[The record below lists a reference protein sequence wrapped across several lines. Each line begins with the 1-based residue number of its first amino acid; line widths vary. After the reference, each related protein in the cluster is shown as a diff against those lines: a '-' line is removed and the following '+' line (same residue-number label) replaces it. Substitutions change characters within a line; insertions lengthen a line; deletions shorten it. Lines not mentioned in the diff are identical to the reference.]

1 MKRNFLVL
9 MVLALSVPVLAQ
21 TWSKEL
27 EKAAKKG
34 DVTAQLAVGNAYF
47 NGDGVNADK
56 EKAAQWYNMAALANS
71 AEGKAKLYSFH
82 SKELEKLA
90 KDDTEALYQ
99 LGCLYFD
106 GNGIEKDIKKGLK
119 FLNKARKQNHPKAF
133 EKMGSTYTREFFV
146 MAKDIAYYEG
156 NCEGIYY
163 LGLCIL
169 NGIGCTAD
177 AEIATELFEAAMKA
191 GHKKSAEMFHKNYSE
206 ALLRHYQKLRGEGMG
221 VISYYSNL
229 GGTRLT
235 QLYDKKS
242 GYVTWIDENAKKVLF
257 AKLDKESSYVVDSME
272 IKFKSGAIFK
282 GSIDFG
288 IANNHSITLQSGY
301 VVVGNDTLRINEPIF
316 WNWRDQLL
324 GSYTTLLKKEE
335 VKDSFCLRYPSYESP
350 LVFDTKGWTK
360 STRITRIP
368 NADLS
373 PDADTLV
380 TYYSGNS
387 WINPSK
393 KSFYIEAEDSFAVM
407 SIDEKRHSSYDNGV
421 VITGRFYNAKT
432 GEQEKGNTYLFNMF
446 YSNNGNIYN
455 PGMFNGFNK
464 DMAQKIFASTDG
476 IMMQLKKPGNFIL
489 NDRSITH
496 RKGLNEEQLK
506 AMKDELFKQ
515 WAKEFVRNVE
525 KKYGATQ
532 ASLLRSQSKILTIKD
547 IHKVNVLIKGLHIDV
562 VKEILQVITEEDQAA
577 TYLSHHRTYDD
588 GTSVYYLESVFN
600 GTIAR
605 IWFKNNYITNW
616 TIY

>member
-1 MKRNFLVL
+1 MKKLFLVL

-21 TWSKEL
+21 TWSKDL

-56 EKAAQWYNMAALANS
+56 EKAAQWYSKAALANS

-119 FLNKARKQNHPKAF
+119 YLNKARKQNHPKAF
-133 EKMGSTYTREFFV
+133 EKMGSTYTKEFFV

-177 AEIATELFEAAMKA
+177 TEIAAELFEAAMKA

-206 ALLRHYQKLRGEGMG
+206 ALLRHHQKLKGEGKA
-221 VISYYSNL
+221 VISNGYNL
-229 GGTRLT
+229 GGSQLT
-235 QLYDKKS
+235 YLVDSKS
-242 GYVTWIDENAKKVLF
+242 DNETWIDENAKKVVF
-257 AKLDKESSYVVDSME
+257 AKLDNDSSYVADSVE
-272 IKFKSGAIFK
+272 LKFKSGAIFK
-282 GSIDFG
+282 GSIDFELSS
-288 IANNHSITLQSGY
+288 NHSIKLQSGY

-316 WNWRDQLL
+316 WNWRSELQ
-324 GSYTTLLKKEE
+324 GSYTTIHKKEE

-350 LVFDTKGWTK
+350 LVFDMKGWTK

-368 NADLS
+368 NTDLS
-373 PDADTLV
+373 PNADTLV

-387 WINPSK
+387 WINPSE

-407 SIDEKRHSSYDNGV
+407 SVDEYNKYDNGV

-432 GEQEKGNTYLFNMF
+432 GEQEKGNTYLFNMLGGD
-446 YSNNGNIYN
+446 NGNIYN

-476 IMMQLKKPGNFIL
+476 IMIQVTKPGHFIL

-496 RKGLNEEQLK
+496 RKGLNKEQQK

-532 ASLLRSQSKILTIKD
+532 ASLLRSQSKILKIND

-562 VKEILQVITEEDQAA
+562 VRDILQVITDEDQAA
-577 TYLSHHRTYDD
+577 TYLSHFRTYDD

>member
-1 MKRNFLVL
+1 

-191 GHKKSAEMFHKNYSE
+191 GHKKSAEMFYKTYSD
-206 ALLRHYQKLRGEGMG
+206 ALLKKAHQFTRY
-221 VISYYSNL
+221 
-229 GGTRLT
+229 GT
-235 QLYDKKS
+235 DF
-242 GYVTWIDENAKKVLF
+242 GYVYTDGYQCLIDLNAKKILMT
-257 AKLDKESSYVVDSME
+257 APSDSSLVADNLE
-272 IKFKSGAIFK
+272 FKFGNGAFFK
-282 GSIDFG
+282 GRLRVEDFVYYGVRNID
-288 IANNHSITLQSGY
+288 ITLQSGY

-316 WNWRDQLL
+316 RDGRGQLL

-335 VKDSFCLRYPSYESP
+335 VKDSFCLRYPSDDSP

>member
-56 EKAAQWYNMAALANS
+56 EKAAQWYYMAALANS

-177 AEIATELFEAAMKA
+177 AEIAAELFEAAMKT
-191 GHKKSAEMFHKNYSE
+191 GHKKSAEMFYKAYSDALLKKSKKFKNY
-206 ALLRHYQKLRGEGMG
+206 
-221 VISYYSNL
+221 
-229 GGTRLT
+229 GT
-235 QLYDKKS
+235 DF
-242 GYVTWIDENAKKVLF
+242 GYVNADGYQCLIDLNAKKILMT
-257 AKLDKESSYVVDSME
+257 APSDSSLVADNFE
-272 IKFKSGAIFK
+272 FKFGNGAFFK
-282 GSIDFG
+282 GKLKVDDIYTD
-288 IANNHSITLQSGY
+288 IRLLSGY
-301 VVVGNDTLRINEPIF
+301 VVIENDTLTIDDPI
-316 WNWRDQLL
+316 DESEI
-324 GSYTTLLKKEE
+324 GSGKLYYAPKVIDEVVKEDTIALYYAE
-335 VKDSFCLRYPSYESP
+335 LPSTIYF
-350 LVFDTKGWTK
+350 VFDVKNWTK
-360 STRITRIP
+360 TTTIHRLVGD
-368 NADLS
+368 DLK
-373 PDADTLV
+373 PEKDWRKNRHNTV
-380 TYYSGNS
+380 KYHSGKS
-387 WINPSK
+387 WIK
-393 KSFYIEAEDSFAVM
+393 
-407 SIDEKRHSSYDNGV
+407 IDPDKQNRCVGFHLETDEGIWIKTIYDEYSNNYE
-421 VITGRFYNAKT
+421 IGRCDFFNTVT
-432 GEQEKGNTYLFNMF
+432 GEQEEQKYYRFEEFPETIIDGLR
-446 YSNNGNIYN
+446 S
-455 PGMFNGFNK
+455 FNK
-464 DMAQKIFASTDG
+464 EIAQKIFASTAEG
-476 IMMQLKKPGNFIL
+476 SLMNFKSDDVDH
-489 NDRSITH
+489 DRPIQKEYSYFGMNSEQYDVYKEKIAQ
-496 RKGLNEEQLK
+496 KEEL
-506 AMKDELFKQ
+506 E
-515 WAKEFVRNVE
+515 WAKEFIKEVE
-525 KKYGATQ
+525 KKYGSTQ
-532 ASLLRSQSKILTIKD
+532 ANLLRNKSNILNPK
-547 IHKVNVLIKGLHIDV
+547 KEANYLIKGLHIDV
-562 VKEILQVITEEDQAA
+562 VTTLMKEKFGNTHVLEH
-577 TYLSHHRTYDD
+577 SHTYDD
-588 GTSVYYLESVFN
+588 GTSIYYIKLYWHTKN
-600 GTIAR
+600 YGGK

-616 TIY
+616 IEY

>member
-1 MKRNFLVL
+1 MKRYFLVL

-56 EKAAQWYNMAALANS
+56 EKAAQWYNKAALANS

-177 AEIATELFEAAMKA
+177 AEIAAELFEAAMKA

-235 QLYDKKS
+235 ELYDKKS
-242 GYVTWIDENAKKVLF
+242 GYVTWIDENAKKILF

-316 WNWRDQLL
+316 WNWRGQLL

-496 RKGLNEEQLK
+496 RKGLNEEQQK

-525 KKYGATQ
+525 KKYGADQ
-532 ASLLRSQSKILTIKD
+532 ADLLRSQSKILKIKD
-547 IHKVNVLIKGLHIDV
+547 IHGVNVLIRGLHIDIV
-562 VKEILQVITEEDQAA
+562 REICQKVSAEDNAITGLVHEYTHAN
-577 TYLSHHRTYDD
+577 
-588 GTSVYYLESVFN
+588 GTSLYNLESLFN
-600 GTIAR
+600 GRIAR
-605 IWFKNNYITNW
+605 IWCNGSYITKW
-616 TIY
+616 IRY

>member
-1 MKRNFLVL
+1 MGNPNVAAYNPSNGEELWSVEGMAGEVCPSPCSADGIIYAANEYAKL
-9 MVLALSVPVLAQ
+9 MAINGKDGSVVWEAADYLPEVSSPVVANGKIYIATSYGVLAV
-21 TWSKEL
+21 
-27 EKAAKKG
+27 
-34 DVTAQLAVGNAYF
+34 
-47 NGDGVNADK
+47 
-56 EKAAQWYNMAALANS
+56 
-71 AEGKAKLYSFH
+71 
-82 SKELEKLA
+82 
-90 KDDTEALYQ
+90 
-99 LGCLYFD
+99 
-106 GNGIEKDIKKGLK
+106 
-119 FLNKARKQNHPKAF
+119 
-133 EKMGSTYTREFFV
+133 
-146 MAKDIAYYEG
+146 
-156 NCEGIYY
+156 
-163 LGLCIL
+163 
-169 NGIGCTAD
+169 
-177 AEIATELFEAAMKA
+177 
-191 GHKKSAEMFHKNYSE
+191 
-206 ALLRHYQKLRGEGMG
+206 
-221 VISYYSNL
+221 
-229 GGTRLT
+229 
-235 QLYDKKS
+235 
-242 GYVTWIDENAKKVLF
+242 
-257 AKLDKESSYVVDSME
+257 
-272 IKFKSGAIFK
+272 
-282 GSIDFG
+282 
-288 IANNHSITLQSGY
+288 
-301 VVVGNDTLRINEPIF
+301 
-316 WNWRDQLL
+316 
-324 GSYTTLLKKEE
+324 
-335 VKDSFCLRYPSYESP
+335 
-350 LVFDTKGWTK
+350 
-360 STRITRIP
+360 
-368 NADLS
+368 
-373 PDADTLV
+373 
-380 TYYSGNS
+380 
-387 WINPSK
+387 
-393 KSFYIEAEDSFAVM
+393 
-407 SIDEKRHSSYDNGV
+407 
-421 VITGRFYNAKT
+421 YNAKT